1 MSEQTADTQ
10 ANNKQ
15 FELQRIY
22 LKDVSF
28 ETPNSPQ
35 IFLQEWKPKI
45 ELQLG
50 TEASRLDDGV
60 YEVVLKVTV
69 TNKVADKTAFLAE
82 VSQAGIFIL
91 RGFADNEMAQMLGS
105 YCPNVLFP
113 YAREAISD
121 LVTKGSFPQF
131 LLAPVNFDA
140 LLAQHIQEQQARQ
153 QAEQAESPESSESAA
168 PSGETTH

>member
-1 MSEQTADTQ
+1 MTEQNL
-10 ANNKQ
+10 NNKH

-35 IFLQEWKPKI
+35 IFLQDWKPKVD
-45 ELQLG
+45 LQLG
-50 TEASRLDDGV
+50 TETQKLDEGV
-60 YEVVLKVTV
+60 YEVMLKVTV
-69 TNKVADKTAFLAE
+69 TNTVGDKTAFLVE
-82 VSQAGIFIL
+82 VQQAGIFVM
-91 RGFADNEMAQMLGS
+91 RGFAESEMAQMLGS

-140 LLAQHIQEQQARQ
+140 LLAQHMEQQAKQ
-153 QAEQAESPESSESAA
+153 QESAEG
-168 PSGETTH
+168 SGEEAPAETTSH

>member
-1 MSEQTADTQ
+1 MTDQNL
-10 ANNKQ
+10 NNKH

-35 IFLQEWKPKI
+35 IFLQEWKPKVD
-45 ELQLG
+45 LQLG
-50 TEASRLDDGV
+50 TETDRLDEGV

-69 TNKVADKTAFLAE
+69 TNTVAGKTAFLAE
-82 VSQAGIFIL
+82 VQQAGIFIL
-91 RGFADNEMAQMLGS
+91 RGFADNEMTHMLGS
-105 YCPNVLFP
+105 YCPNILFP

-140 LLAQHIQEQQARQ
+140 LLAQHMQQAQ
-153 QAEQAESPESSESAA
+153 QAQAPEGPADEADGEEPSS
-168 PSGETTH
+168 GTTH

>member
-1 MSEQTADTQ
+1 MSEQPV
-10 ANNKQ
+10 NNKH

-28 ETPNSPQ
+28 ETPNSPH

-45 ELQLG
+45 DLQLG
-50 TEASRLDDGV
+50 TETDKLDEGV

-82 VSQAGIFIL
+82 VQQAGIFIL
-91 RGFADNEMAQMLGS
+91 HGFVDQELTQMLGS

-140 LLAQHIQEQQARQ
+140 LLAQHMQQAQ
-153 QAEQAESPESSESAA
+153 VKAKTEESTSDGPE
-168 PSGETTH
+168 TQH

>member
-1 MSEQTADTQ
+1 MSEQT

-45 ELQLG
+45 DLQLG
-50 TEASRLDDGV
+50 TEANRLDEGV

-69 TNKVADKTAFLAE
+69 TNKVGENTAFLAE
-82 VSQAGIFIL
+82 VEQAGIFIL

-113 YAREAISD
+113 YAREAVSD

-140 LLAQHIQEQQARQ
+140 LLAQHIQEQQAKQ
-153 QAEQAESPESSESAA
+153 QGESDGAPTAPETS
-168 PSGETTH
+168 H

>member
-1 MSEQTADTQ
+1 MSEQNV
-10 ANNKQ
+10 NNKQ

-45 ELQLG
+45 DLQLG
-50 TEASRLDDGV
+50 TETDRLDEGV
-60 YEVVLKVTV
+60 YEVMLKVTV
-69 TNKVADKTAFLAE
+69 TNTVGDKTAFLAE
-82 VSQAGIFIL
+82 VEQAGIFIM
-91 RGFADNEMAQMLGS
+91 RGFEDSEMTHMLGS

-140 LLAQHIQEQQARQ
+140 LLAQHMQDQQAKQ
-153 QAEQAESPESSESAA
+153 QGEPGGDETA
-168 PSGETTH
+168 PETTH

>member
-1 MSEQTADTQ
+1 MSEQAV
-10 ANNKQ
+10 NNKQ

-22 LKDVSF
+22 LKDLSF

-45 ELQLG
+45 DLQLG
-50 TEASRLDDGV
+50 TEAHRLDEGV
-60 YEVVLKVTV
+60 FEVVLKVTV
-69 TNKVADKTAFLAE
+69 TNSVADKTAFLAE
-82 VSQAGIFIL
+82 VQQAGIFIL
-91 RGFADNEMAQMLGS
+91 RGFSDPEMAQMLGS

-131 LLAPVNFDA
+131 LL
-140 LLAQHIQEQQARQ
+140 
-153 QAEQAESPESSESAA
+153 
-168 PSGETTH
+168 